1 VNELKAHPYNHSE
14 VEISKGMGIKFEQE
28 DDTKYSLRSKGV
40 LHPDLTDTDGTR
52 AKYNERVGSRGFKW
66 REGYQDS
73 MLALKVLQE
82 VIADKHG
89 LKDIPSWMNAYV
101 EENEM
106 SSRNKAMS
114 DIYQRLRDNNLYLF
128 ANL

>member
-1 VNELKAHPYNHSE
+1 MPSADKVNNNLGEN
-14 VEISKGMGIKFEQE
+14 QE
-28 DDTKYSLRSKGV
+28 NDTKYSLRSKGV

-52 AKYNERVGSRGFKW
+52 ARYNERVGSRGFKW

-73 MLALKVLQE
+73 MLSLKVLQE
-82 VIADKHG
+82 IIAEKHG
-89 LKDIPSWMNAYV
+89 LKEIPSWQNAYV

-114 DIYQRLRDNNLYLF
+114 DI
-128 ANL
+128 